1 MPAGNGFFRRT
12 LPELIEQAQA
22 DIEANLPGANARLAQ
37 SNLDVLA
44 ISAAGLADEQL
55 DAIDHAARQIHVTTA
70 TGVGL
75 GRHGSEWRVPRK
87 DAQRSTGT
95 LLASTSGPAALPS
108 GSLFATETGIQVR
121 TTAVGV
127 PVGPQLSAPIRA
139 ELPGVAGNLVAGTQ
153 LNTVNSIGGIVGAV
167 VPALMIGGTDQE
179 QQEAWRSRI
188 LDRIQRP
195 PQGGAESDYVRWA
208 LEFPGVT
215 RAWVFPR
222 EQGTGT
228 VVVRFAMD
236 DTYPGGIP
244 TEADARALLAYIEP
258 LRPVTAELFVYAP
271 VARPIDVVVRD
282 LVPRNEDTE
291 RAIADELA
299 DMLFREGV
307 PGGTI
312 AINWIWEAV
321 SIASGVRTHKIDLP
335 ADDVILQVGEL
346 PTVGDINYVLSRA
359 LHYR

>member
-1 MPAGNGFFRRT
+1 MAAGNGFYRRT

-22 DIEANLPGANARLAQ
+22 DIEANLTGANARLAQ

-44 ISAAGLADEQL
+44 ITAAGLADEQL
-55 DAIDHAARQIHVTTA
+55 DAIDNYAAQIHVTTA

-87 DAQRSTGT
+87 DATRATGG
-95 LLASTSGPAALPS
+95 LLATTSGPASLPA
-108 GSLFATETGIQVR
+108 GSLFQTETGIQVR
-121 TTAVGV
+121 TTADGI
-127 PVGPQLSAPIRA
+127 PVGAQLSAPTRA
-139 ELPGVAGNLVAGTQ
+139 EVPGAAGNLAAGTV

-195 PQGGAESDYVRWA
+195 PQGGADHDYRRWA

-236 DTYPGGIP
+236 DVYPGGIP
-244 TEADARALLAYIEP
+244 TDQDAAALLAYIEP

-271 VARPIDVVVRD
+271 VARPIDVTVRD
-282 LVPRNEDTE
+282 LVPRNDETE
-291 RAIADELA
+291 QAIDDELT

-307 PGGTI
+307 PGGVI

-321 SIASGVRTHKIDLP
+321 SIASGVRTHKIDEP
-335 ADDVILQVGEL
+335 AGDVALAIGEL
-346 PTVGDINYVLSRA
+346 PTLGNVTFTLSR
-359 LHYR
+359 RRR

>member
-1 MPAGNGFFRRT
+1 MAAGNDFYRRT
-12 LPELIEQAQA
+12 LAELIEQAQA
-22 DIEANLPGANARLAQ
+22 DIEANLEGSNARLAQ
-37 SNLDVLA
+37 NNLDVLA
-44 ISAAGLADEQL
+44 ITVAGLADEQL
-55 DAIDHAARQIHVTTA
+55 DAIDNYAAQIHVTTA

-87 DAQRSTGT
+87 DPTRATGT
-95 LLASTSGPAALPS
+95 LLANISGPAALPS
-108 GSLFATETGIQVR
+108 GSLFQTESGIQVR
-121 TTAVGV
+121 TTANGV
-127 PVGPQLSAPIRA
+127 PVGAQLSAPTQA
-139 ELPGVAGNLVAGTQ
+139 VAPGAAGNLAAGTR
-153 LNTVNSIGGIVGAV
+153 LDTINSISGIVNAV
-167 VPALMIGGTDQE
+167 VPALMIGGTDLE

-195 PQGGAESDYVRWA
+195 PQGGSESDYIRWA
-208 LEFPGVT
+208 LEFPGVS

-236 DTYPGGIP
+236 DVYPGGIP
-244 TEADARALLAYIEP
+244 TQPDAAALLAYIEP

-271 VARPIDVVVRD
+271 VARPIDVTVRD
-282 LVPRNEDTE
+282 LVPRNEATE
-291 RAIADELA
+291 QAIDDELA

-335 ADDVILQVGEL
+335 AGDVVLQIGEL
-346 PTVGDINYVLSRA
+346 PTIGNVSFVLSR
-359 LHYR
+359 RQR